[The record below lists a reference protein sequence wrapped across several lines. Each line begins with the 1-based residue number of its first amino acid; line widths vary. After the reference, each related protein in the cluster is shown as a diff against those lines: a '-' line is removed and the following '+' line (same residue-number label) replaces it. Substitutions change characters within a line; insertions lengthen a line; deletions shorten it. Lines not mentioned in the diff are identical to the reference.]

1 MQGNK
6 FSGAPPG
13 LNWVRR
19 LDPRTKLCLLMAS
32 FVMVLLPES
41 PQVVALATLVVL
53 GHVTL
58 ARSWRALRPIR
69 WLLAPLAIFS
79 LGVWSFLA
87 HGPTLLF
94 WGVSR
99 ESLAFGAANFLK
111 LATMMVAGLT
121 LLATTPPEEL
131 FLGLVKLR
139 LPYPGAFAFALAL
152 RWVPEVFATAMPGQ
166 RGPGGP
172 GPELGAGQPPGPPE
186 TPPAPVGADFPS
198 DPAAQPGHG
207 LGLGGPGFPDE
218 SPAHLSPGY
227 ADGGPG
233 LAGPDNGR
241 APPGRGHHPSPARLG
256 PDSRLEGLMPIGVR
270 SDNDCRGGPMCPPVR
285 AHTQVRP

>member
-6 FSGAPPG
+6 FSGVPAS
-13 LNWVRR
+13 LDWVRR
-19 LDPRTKLCLLMAS
+19 LDPRTKLCLLMSS

-41 PQVVALATLVVL
+41 PQVAALAALVVL

-69 WLLAPLAIFS
+69 WLVLPLALFS

-87 HGPTLLF
+87 HGPTPLF

-121 LLATTPPEEL
+121 LLSTTPAAEL
-131 FLGLVKLR
+131 FQGLVKLR

-152 RWVPEVFATAMPGQ
+152 RWVPEVFATAMRVKEAQ
-166 RGPGGP
+166 EARGLSWDRGSPLDRLKRHLPLLAPIFLLTLRRSQSMAWALEARGFQMSP
-172 GPELGAGQPPGPPE
+172 RRTYLLETQMAARDWLALACAGLLVAG
-186 TPPAPVGADFPS
+186 FI
-198 DPAAQPGHG
+198 G
-207 LGLGGPGFPDE
+207 L
-218 SPAHLSPGY
+218 HLLHW
-227 ADGGPG
+227 DQIPG
-233 LAGPDNGR
+233 LR
-241 APPGRGHHPSPARLG
+241 
-256 PDSRLEGLMPIGVR
+256 V
-270 SDNDCRGGPMCPPVR
+270 
-285 AHTQVRP
+285 

>member
-6 FSGAPPG
+6 FSKVAPD

-41 PQVVALATLVVL
+41 PQVVALATLAVL
-53 GHVTL
+53 VHVTL

-69 WLLAPLAIFS
+69 WLLAPLALFS

-87 HGPTLLF
+87 HGPTPLF
-94 WGVSR
+94 WRVSR

-111 LATMMVAGLT
+111 LSTMMVAGLT

-131 FLGLVKLR
+131 FLGLVKMR

-152 RWVPEVFATAMPGQ
+152 RWVPEVFATAMRVKEAQ
-166 RGPGGP
+166 EARGLSWEQGNPLDRLKRHLPLLAPIFLLTLRRSQAMAWALEGRGFQMSP
-172 GPELGAGQPPGPPE
+172 RRTYLLTTRMAARDWLALAVAGLLLAGCI
-186 TPPAPVGADFPS
+186 T
-198 DPAAQPGHG
+198 
-207 LGLGGPGFPDE
+207 L
-218 SPAHLSPGY
+218 HLLHW
-227 ADGGPG
+227 DRIPG
-233 LAGPDNGR
+233 LR
-241 APPGRGHHPSPARLG
+241 
-256 PDSRLEGLMPIGVR
+256 V
-270 SDNDCRGGPMCPPVR
+270 
-285 AHTQVRP
+285 

>member
-6 FSGAPPG
+6 SSEAPPG

-41 PQVVALATLVVL
+41 PQVVALATLMVL

-58 ARSWRALRPIR
+58 AQSWRALRPIR

-87 HGPTLLF
+87 RGPTLLF
-94 WGVSR
+94 WRISR

-139 LPYPGAFAFALAL
+139 LPYPVAFAFALAL
-152 RWVPEVFATAMPGQ
+152 RWVPEVFATAMRVKEAQ
-166 RGPGGP
+166 AARGLSWEQGGP
-172 GPELGAGQPPGPPE
+172 LDRLKRHLPLLAPIFLLTLRRTQAMAWALEARGFQMSPRRTYLLSMHMAPRDWLALAVAGLLL
-186 TPPAPVGADFPS
+186 A
-198 DPAAQPGHG
+198 
-207 LGLGGPGFPDE
+207 GFVI
-218 SPAHLSPGY
+218 AHL
-227 ADGGPG
+227 AQWDRIPG
-233 LAGPDNGR
+233 LR
-241 APPGRGHHPSPARLG
+241 
-256 PDSRLEGLMPIGVR
+256 V
-270 SDNDCRGGPMCPPVR
+270 
-285 AHTQVRP
+285 

>member
-6 FSGAPPG
+6 FSAAPPD
-13 LNWVRR
+13 LNRVRR

-41 PQVVALATLVVL
+41 PQVVAMATLVVL
-53 GHVTL
+53 GYVTL

-69 WLLAPLAIFS
+69 WLLPPLAIFS

-87 HGPTLLF
+87 HGPSLLC

-131 FLGLVKLR
+131 FIGLVKLR

-152 RWVPEVFATAMPGQ
+152 RWVPEVFATAMRVKEAQ
-166 RGPGGP
+166 EARGLNWEQGNPLDRLKRHLP
-172 GPELGAGQPPGPPE
+172 LL
-186 TPPAPVGADFPS
+186 APIFLLTLRRSQAMAWALEARGFQMSPRRTYLLDTQM
-198 DPAAQPGHG
+198 AARDWLA
-207 LGLGGPGFPDE
+207 LGLTAALLAGFMI
-218 SPAHLSPGY
+218 AHL
-227 ADGGPG
+227 AQWDRIPG
-233 LAGPDNGR
+233 LK
-241 APPGRGHHPSPARLG
+241 
-256 PDSRLEGLMPIGVR
+256 V
-270 SDNDCRGGPMCPPVR
+270 
-285 AHTQVRP
+285 

>member
-6 FSGAPPG
+6 FSEAPPG

-41 PQVVALATLVVL
+41 PQVVALATLMVL

-69 WLLAPLAIFS
+69 WLLLPLAVFS

-131 FLGLVKLR
+131 FIGLVKLR

-152 RWVPEVFATAMPGQ
+152 RWVPEVFNTAMRVKEAQ
-166 RGPGGP
+166 EARGLSWEQGNPLDRLKRHLPLLAPIFLLTLRRSQAMAWALEARGFQMSPRRTYLLEVRMAARDWLALAVAGLLLA
-172 GPELGAGQPPGPPE
+172 GAITLHLLGW
-186 TPPAPVGADFPS
+186 DRI
-198 DPAAQPGHG
+198 
-207 LGLGGPGFPDE
+207 
-218 SPAHLSPGY
+218 
-227 ADGGPG
+227 PG
-233 LAGPDNGR
+233 L
-241 APPGRGHHPSPARLG
+241 RL
-256 PDSRLEGLMPIGVR
+256 
-270 SDNDCRGGPMCPPVR
+270 
-285 AHTQVRP
+285 

>member
-1 MQGNK
+1 MAGSDWLSA
-6 FSGAPPG
+6 SGAA
-13 LNWVRR
+13 L
-19 LDPRTKLCLLMAS
+19 TLM
-32 FVMVLLPES
+32 
-41 PQVVALATLVVL
+41 VL

-152 RWVPEVFATAMPGQ
+152 RWVPEVFATAMRVKEAQ
-166 RGPGGP
+166 EARGLSWEQGNPLDRLKRHLPLLAPIFLLTLRRSQAMAWALEARGFQMSPRRTYLLEVHMAPRDWLALTVAGLLLA
-172 GPELGAGQPPGPPE
+172 GAITLYLLGW
-186 TPPAPVGADFPS
+186 DRI
-198 DPAAQPGHG
+198 
-207 LGLGGPGFPDE
+207 
-218 SPAHLSPGY
+218 
-227 ADGGPG
+227 PG
-233 LAGPDNGR
+233 L
-241 APPGRGHHPSPARLG
+241 SL
-256 PDSRLEGLMPIGVR
+256 
-270 SDNDCRGGPMCPPVR
+270 
-285 AHTQVRP
+285 